1 MTNTA
6 DIIKEIDKCF
16 DRCFTMK
23 SSFLSESV
31 LVTIIYCLH
40 QRLLTLK
47 SEILKI
53 NDINEIHK
61 KLKPLEVIESI
72 DKVIQALR

>member
-1 MTNTA
+1 MTNKE
-6 DIIKEIDKCF
+6 DIIKQIDKCF

-47 SEILKI
+47 NEILKI
-53 NDINEIHK
+53 NDINEIQQ
-61 KLKPLEVIESI
+61 KLKPLEVIKSI
-72 DKVIQALR
+72 DKVILELR